1 MPMYLARWPDG
12 SFSLVHAVDEED
24 AYVQLDEL
32 GVEPAELRL
41 MESCLVD
48 FELTDSG
55 KFRLNQFG
63 DDTLDEVL
71 DAYPS
76 LNAALVSGAL
86 DDHDVVDDGEG
97 IDHYDASAKEIL
109 SNAVQAER
117 ERFKSFEPSSAST
130 ELGKSL
136 QVPLGGSGHYVDAL
150 VEMVAE
156 EVLLEEDN
164 DDRKPN

>member
-1 MPMYLARWPDG
+1 MYLARWMDG
-12 SFSLVHAVDEED
+12 SFTLVHAIDEQD

-71 DAYPS
+71 EAYPS
-76 LNAALVSGAL
+76 LDAALTSGLL
-86 DDHDVVDDGEG
+86 DDHDAVDDGEA
-97 IDHYDASAKEIL
+97 IDHYDTPAKEAL

-117 ERFKSFEPSSAST
+117 ERFKSFEPSPAST
-130 ELGKSL
+130 EIGKIL
-136 QVPLGGSGHYVDAL
+136 QGPIGGSGHYVDAL

-156 EVLLEEDN
+156 ERLLQDED
-164 DDRKPN
+164 DDGRKPN